1 LYLTEIQVNTVERAV
16 LKEQLSAMAAGRN
29 DGIDLDTPER
39 WAVENLREPVAF
51 FRHVELLIPSDSIL
65 YVEGINV
72 APEVA
77 SFYESHRATKGA
89 VCVSR
94 DTIFPVPEIYHVQM
108 EPGAVDGLIEQLG
121 KHSREKCFIHL
132 KAYQGE
138 RLLFAFHDAFDGS
151 DLLVSDKIALQQVQV
166 FCDKMG
172 ASFRRE
178 RNENKRNYDVLQALL
193 RAMENPGKVRIL
205 WPWWKRALFFW
216 KK

>member
-1 LYLTEIQVNTVERAV
+1 LYFTEIQVNTVQRAV

-39 WAVENLREPVAF
+39 WV
-51 FRHVELLIPSDSIL
+51 
-65 YVEGINV
+65 
-72 APEVA
+72 
-77 SFYESHRATKGA
+77 
-89 VCVSR
+89 
-94 DTIFPVPEIYHVQM
+94 
-108 EPGAVDGLIEQLG
+108 
-121 KHSREKCFIHL
+121 
-132 KAYQGE
+132 
-138 RLLFAFHDAFDGS
+138 
-151 DLLVSDKIALQQVQV
+151 V
-166 FCDKMG
+166 FCDKMV